1 MHVSVQCWPELFTAQ
16 RSGHP
21 CTLQEVLPRW
31 ALWDRIGVVVDEPM
45 GAVGASAM
53 IQSAVA
59 LFYAALPSRR
69 RDQYPPLFLFHVGGH
84 HGDFS
89 PMDVW
94 PPRREVFL
102 PADAYEVLG
111 AVRDR
116 AITRLLVPDRPA
128 VSADDQDWVREAPS
142 GWTDAASFREQLASA
157 YAYSPGGSAEGADTW
172 VRTDDAD
179 CESMV
184 EDVLDPQRLHK
195 QFNDAD
201 DETLLAMGAG
211 PSSVRDLRL
220 WLEIF
225 GQRLDEVDAS
235 TRAALLERRH
245 SQRDGTRITQG
256 YRTLTVDQTL
266 TAIGAVAENCDTR
279 MKHAA

>member
-16 RSGHP
+16 RSGQP
-21 CTLQEVLPRW
+21 CTLHDVLPEW
-31 ALWDRIGVVVDEPM
+31 GPGDRIGVVVDEPM
-45 GAVGASAM
+45 GAVGASVM

-59 LFYAALPSRR
+59 LFYAARPSRR

-102 PADAYEVLG
+102 PADAYQVLG

-128 VSADDQDWVREAPS
+128 ASAEGPDWVREAPS
-142 GWTDAASFREQLASA
+142 GWTDAASLREQLASA
-157 YAYSPGGSAEGADTW
+157 YAYSPDGRLEGTDTW
-172 VRTDDAD
+172 IRTEDAD

-184 EDVLDPQRLHK
+184 EDVLDPHRLHK
-195 QFNDAD
+195 QFNDTD
-201 DETLLAMGAG
+201 DETLLTMGAG

-225 GQRLDEVDAS
+225 GQRLDEIDAS
-235 TRAALLERRH
+235 TRTALLERRRT
-245 SQRDGTRITQG
+245 QRDGTRITQG
-256 YRTLTVDQTL
+256 YRTLTADQTL
-266 TAIGAVAENCDTR
+266 TAIGAVAENYHAR
-279 MKHAA
+279 MKQAA